1 MVGDVPREA
10 VTQADNGRQVHL
22 VNLLFHSLGG
32 PFQDDRPASRPSP
45 DPIVRGDRFQNKK
58 TGGKDSVEAS
68 LSDCGV
74 GVSSLSELISS
85 VINDGNVRFTSDIN
99 AGNLHFPSD
108 INVDGRR
115 RGKMCVHHSD
125 EVRVG
130 TKNDYISD
138 FESFRF

>member
-1 MVGDVPREA
+1 MIVLPA
-10 VTQADNGRQVHL
+10 AQVL
-22 VNLLFHSLGG
+22 PQSSTGI
-32 PFQDDRPASRPSP
+32 DSRA
-45 DPIVRGDRFQNKK
+45 
-58 TGGKDSVEAS
+58 TGKASVENS
-68 LSDCGV
+68 LPGYGA
-74 GVSSLSELISS
+74 GVSSLSDLISS

-99 AGNLHFPSD
+99 AGNLHFPPD

-138 FESFRF
+138 FESLRF